1 MYSYTRWRKRQ
12 NGWSSL
18 ATLRIWLVNCSPVHR
33 QHELAKSLVH
43 RRVLFPGG
51 RPCGLNIHLYGQLCT
66 KHAARR
72 DLHPARG
79 GVCSPSPS
87 PPAMFPPPKTRPHLV
102 APIRSKCQHSAA
114 QSPGVLQRALAT
126 CLRRVAPPRVSQGT
140 NSLMVRNKFH
150 TQKHGWTY
158 HQLNPR
164 RSINMTVPDRV
175 L

>member
-1 MYSYTRWRKRQ
+1 MAGQAELGYASH
-12 NGWSSL
+12 
-18 ATLRIWLVNCSPVHR
+18 LV
-33 QHELAKSLVH
+33 
-43 RRVLFPGG
+43 
-51 RPCGLNIHLYGQLCT
+51 GQLLSGAQAAWACEIPSPQAGALPRRSAHVGLIYT
-66 KHAARR
+66 YMANSARSMQHVETYTQLVAGSAARV
-72 DLHPARG
+72 PAPQP
-79 GVCSPSPS
+79 C
-87 PPAMFPPPKTRPHLV
+87 FPPKTRPHLV